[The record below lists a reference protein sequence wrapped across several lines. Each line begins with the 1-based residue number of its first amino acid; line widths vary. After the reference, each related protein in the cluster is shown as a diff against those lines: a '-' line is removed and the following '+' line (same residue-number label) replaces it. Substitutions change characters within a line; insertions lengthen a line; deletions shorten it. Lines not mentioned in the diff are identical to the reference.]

1 MNSFTEKIK
10 KGREKGITLRRN
22 KFYNKAIRNYDKFN
36 TETTESC
43 DKIESAWR
51 WVKVATVLLILT
63 FVYSTYSAQ
72 KNYRLIGE
80 LNTEYKEL
88 IEMQIAAKE
97 SLAQANELI
106 ELVEENEQLDEEIK
120 TLIDSLLEKNEVA
133 ELPDSEMKAMSAGL
147 RLLEFMSEA
156 QADDGNIYCPLC
168 NRKI

>member
-1 MNSFTEKIK
+1 MKDLVTRIK
-10 KGREKGITLRRN
+10 KGREKGISRRHT
-22 KFYNKAIRNYDKFN
+22 KFYRKAIRDHRKFIA
-36 TETTESC
+36 ECKEL
-43 DKIESAWR
+43 ESAWR
-51 WVKVATVLLILT
+51 WIKASTVLLILA
-63 FVYSTYSAQ
+63 FVYAIYSGQ
-72 KNYRLIGE
+72 KHYRFIGE

-120 TLIDSLLEKNEVA
+120 TLIDSVLEKNEVA
-133 ELPDSEMKAMSAGL
+133 ELPDPEMKAMSAGL

>member
-43 DKIESAWR
+43 NKLESAWR
-51 WVKVATVLLILT
+51 WTKVCGVIAVISMLFGFYQSVKY
-63 FVYSTYSAQ
+63 FD
-72 KNYRLIGE
+72 LIGE
-80 LNTEYKEL
+80 LNTEYKDL
-88 IEMQIAAKE
+88 VEMQIAANE

-106 ELVEENEQLDEEIK
+106 ELVEKNEELDEEVK
-120 TLIDSLLEKNEVA
+120 NLINSVMEKNEVA
-133 ELPDSEMKAMSAGL
+133 EPAM

>member
-1 MNSFTEKIK
+1 MKDLVTRIK
-10 KGREKGITLRRN
+10 KGREKGISRRHA
-22 KFYNKAIRNYDKFN
+22 KFYRKATRHYEKFN

-43 DKIESAWR
+43 EKIESAWR

-120 TLIDSLLEKNEVA
+120 NLIDSLLEKNEVA
-133 ELPDSEMKAMSAGL
+133 EPPDSEMKAMSAGL